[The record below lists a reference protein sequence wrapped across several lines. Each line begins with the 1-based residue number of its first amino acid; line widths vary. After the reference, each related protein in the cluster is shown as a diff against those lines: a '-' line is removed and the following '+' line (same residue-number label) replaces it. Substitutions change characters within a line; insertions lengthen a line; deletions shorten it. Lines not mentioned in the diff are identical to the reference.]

1 MINNAIWPHTLSE
14 LRENQSSDSHEEAQ
28 STPLDTIEEERRFVD
43 LPSTEGE
50 ATIEI
55 LTIEITEIPIVDDGT
70 ATSPE
75 AETEQTEDQ
84 TEQTEDQKAD
94 EEDQK
99 AEGEE

>member
-1 MINNAIWPHTLSE
+1 MINNAIWPHTISE
-14 LRENQSSDSHEEAQ
+14 LRENQSSAGNHEEVQ
-28 STPLDTIEEERRFVD
+28 STPLDTIEEERRFVE

-70 ATSPE
+70 ATSPD

-84 TEQTEDQKAD
+84 KSD

-99 AEGEE
+99 SEDQTDKTAA